1 MDMKRI
7 KMVDTYLATIPC
19 VTNKTQPDDF
29 FLSTWDEIN
38 SVTRG
43 RALCHQMNP
52 TCKQVVLQQSDWY
65 CNTWREWKPVD
76 EGQMIWDKRCYST
89 PGPSYWLTVNR
100 TTSLSPRS
108 SNEMC
113 EHIDYLNQLNNF
125 FESTSWIKRQK
136 SYIKIYNQCFLH
148 ASKPD
153 SVFLTNCRRNAKY
166 VHVLVVDFRVWFKEH
181 KVRVQW
187 MSIS

>member
-1 MDMKRI
+1 MI
-7 KMVDTYLATIPC
+7 
-19 VTNKTQPDDF
+19 F

-43 RALCHQMNP
+43 RALCYQMNP

-76 EGQMIWDKRCYST
+76 EGQMIWDKN
-89 PGPSYWLTVNR
+89 WLTVNR

-136 SYIKIYNQCFLH
+136 SYVKIINQCFLH

>member
-1 MDMKRI
+1 M
-7 KMVDTYLATIPC
+7 ATIPC
-19 VTNKTQPDDF
+19 VTNETQPEDF
-29 FLSTWDEIN
+29 FYQLEMKLTVSRGVALYATRWTPRASRCPYIKSCCSNLTWT
-38 SVTRG
+38 VTRG
-43 RALCHQMNP
+43 ESESQLTR
-52 TCKQVVLQQSDWY
+52 VRWY
-65 CNTWREWKPVD
+65 GTR
-76 EGQMIWDKRCYST
+76 GCYST

-136 SYIKIYNQCFLH
+136 SYIKIINQCFLH